1 MRVDKISISLPV
13 FLSLLLVYLEAIFH
27 IYEFRTLTGEIF
39 FTVLFSAMGGIL
51 LGAFAGQPFD
61 FLDVIGKNIMLTLM
75 GIIVLIFLFQIYRQE
90 NRGAIWTKPY
100 NCKLLETGS
109 AETVK
114 KRTGEVG
121 T

>member
-1 MRVDKISISLPV
+1 MRVDKISISLPL

-75 GIIVLIFLFQIYRQE
+75 GIIVLAEYKLQLPDKAVLQKKLQE
-90 NRGAIWTKPY
+90 LINMSLI
-100 NCKLLETGS
+100 E
-109 AETVK
+109 E
-114 KRTGEVG
+114 
-121 T
+121 